1 MTSAA
6 TARIGEI
13 AELAP
18 QLVERDNEI
27 RARISRLDREYTFL
41 RRDGEPIPS
50 ALIADQRRAREDQKT
65 LDAQRAQL
73 LAELDELR
81 VPLVARQRLYR
92 SRSAVSKR
100 GVRMSRAEFDAEVAE
115 LRREQGMF
123 DRARNWLNGN
133 TPRARAEAATISAVI
148 ASCHDPLSF
157 DSNDW

>member
-18 QLVERDNEI
+18 QLAERDNEI
-27 RARISRLDREYTFL
+27 RTRISTLDREYTFA
-41 RRDGEPIPS
+41 RRAGEPILPTLL
-50 ALIADQRRAREDQKT
+50 AEQRRAREDQKA
-65 LDAQRAQL
+65 LDAQRVQL

-81 VPLVARQRLYR
+81 VPLVERQRLYR

-100 GVRMSRAEFDAEVAE
+100 GERMSRAEFDAVVADI
-115 LRREQGMF
+115 RREQAML

-133 TPRARAEAATISAVI
+133 IPRARAEAATMAAIY

>member
-13 AELAP
+13 AELAS

-27 RARISRLDREYTFL
+27 RARISTLDREYTFL
-41 RRDGEPIPS
+41 RRDGEPVPP
-50 ALIADQRRAREDQKT
+50 ALLAGQRRAREDQKA
-65 LDAQRAQL
+65 LDAQRGQL

-81 VPLVARQRLYR
+81 VPLAQRQRLYR
-92 SRSAVSKR
+92 SRSAVGKR
-100 GVRMSRAEFDAEVAE
+100 GVRMSRAEFDAVVAE
-115 LRREQGMF
+115 LRREQSML

-133 TPRARAEAATISAVI
+133 IPRARIEAETMAAIY
-148 ASCHDPLSF
+148 ASCHDPLSC